1 LCWQTVEQQ
10 FIPALAI
17 ASSVSSN
24 FKKKMRNTSTIL
36 TFALLLLISCKH
48 VETPLETHDRYV
60 KSSIE
65 SISSKVDS
73 LTGTKGVQKTLFL
86 IDTNDIKYKHLVRL
100 NRTTMNRIL
109 NGILI
114 KESEIS
120 NAFDTTSSVFFYF
133 DTLTNVFNDSA
144 FVILQKEH
152 LILENIRL
160 FLVQIN
166 KGIIRIK
173 LLAAEDSYPCMS
185 VLTMSALIGD
195 SILYTQEISEAMS
208 DAGVSKGKMWTIDI
222 KKTRKFNF
230 QDFSYVMVD
239 SLGTDEYR

>member
-1 LCWQTVEQQ
+1 
-10 FIPALAI
+10 
-17 ASSVSSN
+17 
-24 FKKKMRNTSTIL
+24 MRNTSTIL

-133 DTLTNVFNDSA
+133 DALTKVFNDSA

-152 LILENIRL
+152 LIFENIRL
-160 FLVQIN
+160 FLVQTN
-166 KGIIRIK
+166 KGIIKIK

-185 VLTMSALIGD
+185 VLTMSTLLGD
-195 SILYTQEISEAMS
+195 SILYTQEILEAVS
-208 DAGVSKGKMWTIDI
+208 DAGSRNGKIWTVNTKEI
-222 KKTRKFNF
+222 KKYSF
-230 QDFSYVMVD
+230 QDFSYTKID
-239 SLGTDEYR
+239 SLRTDGFK

>member
-1 LCWQTVEQQ
+1 
-10 FIPALAI
+10 
-17 ASSVSSN
+17 
-24 FKKKMRNTSTIL
+24 MRNTSTIL

-73 LTGTKGVQKTLFL
+73 LTGIKGVQKTLFL
-86 IDTNDIKYKHLVRL
+86 IDKNDIKYKHLVRL
-100 NRTTMNRIL
+100 DKTTMNRIL
-109 NGILI
+109 NGFLI
-114 KESEIS
+114 KENEFS
-120 NAFDTTSSVFFYF
+120 NAFDTTSSDFYCY
-133 DTLTNVFNDSA
+133 DTLTDVFNDTTY
-144 FVILQKEH
+144 VILQKEH
-152 LILENIRL
+152 IIFESIRL

-195 SILYTQEISEAMS
+195 SILYTQEISEAVS
-208 DAGVSKGKMWTIDI
+208 DAGVSKGKMWTIEI
-222 KKTRKFNF
+222 KMTRKFNF

-239 SLGTDEYR
+239 SLGTDAYR